1 MADHDDEAE
10 ETLEEKG
17 RKRFAGALN
26 QGECPPLVRRFRKLD
41 RGETTTTTGI
51 CPAISGA
58 TQYSPCYECS
68 RLVDLSLLNLANSSQ
83 ETKEK

>member
-17 RKRFAGALN
+17 RKRVAGALN
-26 QGECPPLVRRFRKLD
+26 QGECPPPPLVRRFRKPD
-41 RGETTTTTGI
+41 RGETTTTGI

-58 TQYSPCYECS
+58 TPI
-68 RLVDLSLLNLANSSQ
+68 LSLV
-83 ETKEK
+83 